1 MTAMNDQHGFVARG
15 RDASIQPMLPAGGVT
30 RMNHLGA
37 VTELMRPHQWAKNL
51 FVFLP
56 VFFGGRMLDPDSVV
70 PASVAFMILSITA
83 SAIYTLNDVLDVRS
97 DQAHPVKRHRP
108 VASGRISGITASAWG
123 VAFAVVGLG
132 GAALLL
138 ADTRVLW
145 LVSVYAGLN
154 VLYSVSLKHLP
165 IIDVSCI
172 ASGFVL
178 RVVLGGV
185 VSGVH
190 VSPWLIIM
198 TFLLAMFLAL
208 GKRFD
213 DLAILAQLKN
223 GQTVRPA
230 LDGYNAGFV
239 SSAMTLM
246 AGVNVVCYLMYTT
259 SPTVVGYYGTEL
271 VYLTAFW
278 VVLGLLRYLQ
288 VSFVD
293 QRSGSPT
300 QVLLKDRAIQ
310 AILGAWIVHFAVL
323 LQNAP

>member
-1 MTAMNDQHGFVARG
+1 M
-15 RDASIQPMLPAGGVT
+15 PAGGVV
-30 RMNHLGA
+30 RNHVA
-37 VTELMRPHQWAKNL
+37 AAAELIRPQQWAKNL

-56 VFFGGRMLDPDSVV
+56 VFFGGRMLDPEAVV
-70 PASVAFMILSITA
+70 PATVAFMILSVTA
-83 SAIYTLNDVLDVRS
+83 SALYTLNDVLDVRS
-97 DQAHPVKRHRP
+97 DQAHPVKRQRP
-108 VASGRISGITASAWG
+108 VASGRISRTTASAWG
-123 VAFAVVGLG
+123 AALAVVGIG

-138 ADTRVLW
+138 PDTRALW
-145 LVSVYAGLN
+145 LIAVYLGLN
-154 VLYSVSLKHLP
+154 ILYSLALKHLP

-185 VSGVH
+185 VSGIY

-213 DLAILAQLKN
+213 DLAIHAQVQN

-259 SPTVVGYYGTEL
+259 SPTVVAHYGTEL

-300 QVLLKDRAIQ
+300 QVLLKDPAIQ
-310 AILGAWIVHFAVL
+310 AILVAWIVHFGVL
-323 LQNAP
+323 LQNAPSL

>member
-1 MTAMNDQHGFVARG
+1 M
-15 RDASIQPMLPAGGVT
+15 PAGGVT
-30 RMNHLGA
+30 WIEHVAA
-37 VTELMRPHQWAKNL
+37 VAELMRPHQWAKNL

-56 VFFGGRMLDPDSVV
+56 VFFGGRMLEPAAVV

-97 DQAHPVKRHRP
+97 DRAHPVKRLRP
-108 VASGRISGITASAWG
+108 VASGRISRVTAIALG
-123 VAFAVVGLG
+123 VALAAAGLG

-138 ADTRVLW
+138 ADARVLL
-145 LVSVYAGLN
+145 LVSVYVGLN
-154 VLYSVSLKHLP
+154 ILYSVSLKHVP
-165 IIDVSCI
+165 IVDVSCI

-185 VSGVH
+185 VSGIH
-190 VSPWLIIM
+190 LSPWLIIM

-213 DLAILAQLKN
+213 DLAIVAQLQN
-223 GQTVRPA
+223 RETIRPA
-230 LDGYNAGFV
+230 LDGYNTGFV

-293 QRSGSPT
+293 RRSGSPT
-300 QVLLKDRAIQ
+300 HVLLKDRGIQ
-310 AILGAWIVHFAVL
+310 VILAAWIVHFWVL
-323 LQNAP
+323 LRNAP